1 MFFNRAA
8 NRFRLALLSARHRRM
23 AGAVAVRR
31 AAEMLCRARPGFV
44 LPHPV
49 ELVVAVESACQLK
62 CSMCGI
68 RKVMKRPEFFGR
80 RITRADLL
88 PALTEASKWR
98 PRPYLKLTGGEP
110 LLLGD
115 GLLEMLDDAG
125 RLGLASRLS
134 TNGVLLS
141 DAALARALVKTGV
154 DAVTISLDGPRDV
167 HNAIRG
173 RDFAF
178 DRAALGI
185 KNLFLARKS
194 LGSAGPLIMV
204 STVVSAA
211 NHHRL
216 IELFGILKELPI
228 DWWNV
233 QLINYVSEKARDE
246 ADAVSKSFGFEP
258 GAWDAFV
265 NEPVTQVN
273 PESLAE
279 QLRAVAGAR
288 KNFVLSFLDAGG
300 FSPRSLKAYYGGSEI
315 AVSPRFCTVPY
326 LAMHVVPSG
335 DMVFCIDY
343 PHVSYGN
350 IKTHGLKD
358 AWKSET
364 ARKYRRYL
372 EECRRLTGSNPPQ
385 CQRCNWLYN

>member
-1 MFFNRAA
+1 MFFSRAE
-8 NRFRLALLSARHRRM
+8 NRFRIALLSVRHGRM

-31 AAEMLCRARPGFV
+31 AAEILCRARPGFV

-68 RKVMKRPEFFGR
+68 RKVMKRPEFRGR
-80 RITRADLL
+80 RILRADLL
-88 PALTEASKWR
+88 PALAEASKWR
-98 PRPYLKLTGGEP
+98 PRPYVKLTGGEP

-115 GLLEMLDDAG
+115 ELLGMLDDAR

-141 DAALARALVKTGV
+141 DPALARALVKTGV
-154 DAVTISLDGPRDV
+154 DAVTISLDGPREV

-178 DRAALGI
+178 DRAAIGI
-185 KNLFLARKS
+185 KNLALARKS
-194 LGSAGPLIMV
+194 LSGAGPLIMV
-204 STVVSAA
+204 STVASAA

-216 IELFGILKELPI
+216 VELLGILKTLPV

-233 QLINYVSEKARDE
+233 QLINHVSEKARHE
-246 ADAVSKSFGFEP
+246 ADAFSRRFGFEP

-265 NEPVTQVN
+265 NDPATRIDPEILSAQV
-273 PESLAE
+273 
-279 QLRAVAGAR
+279 RGIRGAR
-288 KNFVLSFLDAGG
+288 KNFAVSFLDAGG
-300 FSPRSLKAYYGGSEI
+300 FSPSSIKAYFEAGATAKSGR
-315 AVSPRFCTVPY
+315 ACAVPY
-326 LAMHVVPSG
+326 LAMHVVPNG
-335 DMVFCIDY
+335 DMVFCVDY
-343 PHVSYGN
+343 PHVAYGN
-350 IKTHGLKD
+350 IRTHGLKD
-358 AWKSET
+358 AWQSET